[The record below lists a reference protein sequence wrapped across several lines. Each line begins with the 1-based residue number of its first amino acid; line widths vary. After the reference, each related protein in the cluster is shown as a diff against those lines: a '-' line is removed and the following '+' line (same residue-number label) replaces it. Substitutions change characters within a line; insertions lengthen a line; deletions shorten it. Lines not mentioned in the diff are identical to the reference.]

1 MGTARPSIVRDTM
14 MTPLLPFLILG
25 LAGVRAETTGACSEH
40 IRNSHSLHK
49 IILDDFSDSMTYLL
63 MSSSFSTDVKNRMG
77 FGKYF
82 KDYSDKMWS
91 RGKDMMKYVLKRG
104 GHMGSAFQVPL
115 YSGNGLSVASLD
127 YSNELKS
134 LGVTLDLLKT
144 RTSQL
149 SDAHKHSTSYS
160 SLPTSYDPDTAHMLE
175 EVSESYT
182 EDINEAARKLNT
194 LARIVQQSPSLG
206 LHMFDKSLM

>member
-40 IRNSHSLHK
+40 IQNHCEVSHSSWTGTPCNSKFGGFEGNSHSLHK
-49 IILDDFSDSMTYLL
+49 II
-63 MSSSFSTDVKNRMG
+63 
-77 FGKYF
+77 
-82 KDYSDKMWS
+82 
-91 RGKDMMKYVLKRG
+91 
-104 GHMGSAFQVPL
+104 
-115 YSGNGLSVASLD
+115 LD

-134 LGVTLDLLKT
+134 LGVSLDLLKT

-149 SDAHKHSTSYS
+149 SDAHKHSTSS
-160 SLPTSYDPDTAHMLE
+160 SSTPTSYDPDTAHMLE